1 MINKEEEKEDKLKHN
16 SLFTVFVMCCTFVHE
31 ANTFYHPLLH
41 TGYLTQPSQPLIV
54 KTKLA
59 KCKIFQL
66 KHKKTALLVS
76 KQCKILYT
84 VLSQD
89 NFCLEFALSSVKFID
104 LKLRL
109 CKNWQLWGMPCSG
122 VVVSCTFVLR
132 TKEKFVIRVQLQ
144 QVTCSHLPD
153 INPLEKST
161 KILFLSRNLL
171 CVRRFE
177 F

>member
-1 MINKEEEKEDKLKHN
+1 MMFVSSEFDDQQEDKPKHH
-16 SLFTVFVMCCTFVHE
+16 SSFTVFVMCCTFVHE

-89 NFCLEFALSSVKFID
+89 NFCLEFALSSVKFLD

-109 CKNWQLWGMPCSG
+109 CKN
-122 VVVSCTFVLR
+122 
-132 TKEKFVIRVQLQ
+132 
-144 QVTCSHLPD
+144 
-153 INPLEKST
+153 
-161 KILFLSRNLL
+161 
-171 CVRRFE
+171 
-177 F
+177 

>member
-31 ANTFYHPLLH
+31 TNTFYHPLLH
-41 TGYLTQPSQPLIV
+41 TGYLSQPSQPLIL
-54 KTKLA
+54 KTKWA

-66 KHKKTALLVS
+66 QREKN
-76 KQCKILYT
+76 CFIY
-84 VLSQD
+84 
-89 NFCLEFALSSVKFID
+89 SVKFFRKTTFVVI
-104 LKLRL
+104 LRTFKLKIIKLRL
-109 CKNWQLWGMPCSG
+109 CKNWQLWGMSCSG

>member
-1 MINKEEEKEDKLKHN
+1 MVFVSSEVENQQEEEEKGEYKLKHL
-16 SLFTVFVMCCTFVHE
+16 SSFTLFVMCCTFE
-31 ANTFYHPLLH
+31 TNTFYYPLPH

-89 NFCLEFALSSVKFID
+89 NFCLEFALSSVKFLD
-104 LKLRL
+104 LKLQL
-109 CKNWQLWGMPCSG
+109 CKN
-122 VVVSCTFVLR
+122 
-132 TKEKFVIRVQLQ
+132 
-144 QVTCSHLPD
+144 
-153 INPLEKST
+153 
-161 KILFLSRNLL
+161 
-171 CVRRFE
+171 
-177 F
+177 